1 MAVSRPD
8 AFPVLN
14 LRVEKTMENTIVS
27 VKNLS
32 HRYSVQWAV
41 KDISFDITRKGV
53 MGLLGSNGAGKSTTM
68 NIICGVLNQ
77 TEGEVF
83 INGVN
88 LRENPVEAKKYIGFL
103 PQQPPLYTDL
113 TVEEYLRN
121 AAFLRL
127 MDKSEVNKAVD
138 RTLEKCSITHFRHR
152 LIKNLSGGYQQR
164 VGIAQAIVH
173 NPYFVVLDEPTNGL
187 DPNQIV
193 DIRNLIREIAGQH
206 AVLLSTHILSEV
218 QAICNDIKMIDN
230 GRLVFSGSMEDFDN
244 YIAPDS
250 FIIEL
255 KHSPGSEVLA
265 RLAPNKGVEELAE
278 GRYRIFFDRDN
289 SITEKYIE
297 ESVAGN
303 WDLKELLVERQGLD
317 RIFAQ
322 LSGKVNQ

>member
-1 MAVSRPD
+1 MLARK
-8 AFPVLN
+8 VLN
-14 LRVEKTMENTIVS
+14 EKINMGSSIVS

-32 HRYSVQWAV
+32 HRYSVQWAI
-41 KDISFDITRKGV
+41 KDISFDITKKGV

-83 INGVN
+83 INGIN
-88 LRENPVEAKKYIGFL
+88 LLENPVEAKKYIGFL

-138 RTLEKCSITHFRHR
+138 IALERCSITHFRDR

-173 NPYFVVLDEPTNGL
+173 NPSFVVLDEPTNGL

-193 DIRNLIREIAGQH
+193 DIRNLIREIAEEH
-206 AVLLSTHILSEV
+206 SVLLSTHILSEV

-230 GRLVFSGSMEDFDN
+230 GHLVFSGSMEDFDN

-250 FIIEL
+250 FVIEL
-255 KHSPGSEVLA
+255 NHSPGKEVLA
-265 RLAPNKGVEELAE
+265 RLAPNKGVEALSEK
-278 GRYRIFFDRDN
+278 RFRIFFNEDN
-289 SITEKYIE
+289 TITEKYIE
-297 ESVAGN
+297 ESVMN
-303 WDLKELLVERQGLD
+303 DWDLKELVVERCSLD
-317 RIFAQ
+317 QIFAQ
-322 LSGKVNQ
+322 LSGKVK